1 MNPTMEPP
9 FIPAWPGYAPLRYWV
24 SPEMQQFR
32 PEILIALLTFTREP
46 VWLRLEEIQAPGQH
60 RSIDFRLA
68 PLVGLLGLGM
78 YPPDLNAEPASGDVT
93 LNSLVDWRNPRC
105 REMVLAVL
113 IHELFHALGF
123 GHFYDP
129 SSRRFPNI
137 AATGVNLS
145 AEDRAALLTM
155 YGR

>member
-1 MNPTMEPP
+1 MDPRQEPP
-9 FIPAWPGYAPLRYWV
+9 FIPPWTGRDPIRYWI
-24 SPEMQQFR
+24 SPEMRQFQEDIR
-32 PEILIALLTFTREP
+32 IALLTFTRER
-46 VWLRLEEIQAPGQH
+46 VWLRFEEIHAPGQH

-93 LNSLVDWRNPRC
+93 LNSLVDWTNPRC

-145 AEDRAALLTM
+145 AQDRAALVTI
-155 YGR
+155 YGV